1 MTQFEIT
8 TQSHAQTEEIAAML
22 ASLLVGG
29 ETIALRGDLGAG
41 KTCFARGLAGGL
53 GCDERQVS
61 SPTFIVL
68 QRYRGARID
77 LVHVDAY
84 RLSNPEQLRDSGLE
98 LGAHDCVA
106 AIEWSERVE
115 GELPADTITVS
126 LVATSATDRAITIH
140 APAEFSQRLA
150 ASMGARPCAI
160 CKAPVEF
167 LCASKPFCSK
177 RCRDVDLGRW
187 IDGRYQISRPI
198 EQADLDED

>member
-1 MTQFEIT
+1 MNTFEIT
-8 TQSHAQTEEIAAML
+8 TQSHAQTEEVAAML
-22 ASLLVGG
+22 ATLLVGG

-41 KTCFARGLAGGL
+41 KTCFARGLATGL

-115 GELPADTITVS
+115 SELPADTITVS
-126 LVATSATDRAITIH
+126 LVATSATDRAITIN
-140 APAEFSQRLA
+140 APAEFAKRLA
-150 ASMGARPCAI
+150 ASMSPRPCAI

-167 LCASKPFCSK
+167 LCVSKPFCSK

-198 EQADLDED
+198 EQTDLDPD

>member
-8 TQSHAQTEEIAAML
+8 TQSHAQTEEVAGML
-22 ASLLVGG
+22 ATLLMGG

-41 KTCFARGLAGGL
+41 KTCFVRGLASGL

-61 SPTFIVL
+61 SPTYIVL

-98 LGAHDCVA
+98 IGAHDSVA
-106 AIEWSERVE
+106 AIEWAERVE
-115 GELPADTITVS
+115 SELPAETITVS
-126 LVATSATDRAITIH
+126 LAATSPTERAITIQ
-140 APAEFSQRLA
+140 APDNFIERLA
-150 ASMGARPCAI
+150 FSMRPRPCAI

-167 LCASKPFCSK
+167 LGQTKPFCSK

-198 EQADLDED
+198 EQTDLDED

>member
-1 MTQFEIT
+1 MNSFEIT
-8 TQSHAQTEEIAAML
+8 TQSHSQTEEVAAML
-22 ASLLVGG
+22 ATLLVGG

-41 KTCFARGLAGGL
+41 KTCFARGLASGL

-98 LGAHDCVA
+98 LGALDCVA

-115 GELPADTITVS
+115 SELPADTITVS
-126 LVATSATDRAITIH
+126 LVATSATDRAITIN
-140 APAEFSQRLA
+140 APANFIERIGW
-150 ASMGARPCAI
+150 SMRARPCAI
-160 CKAPVEF
+160 CKAPVAF
-167 LCASKPFCSK
+167 LGETKPFCSK

-198 EQADLDED
+198 EQTDLDED

>member
-1 MTQFEIT
+1 MNTFKIT
-8 TQSHAQTEEIAAML
+8 TQSHAQTEEVAAML
-22 ASLLVGG
+22 ATLLVGG

-41 KTCFARGLAGGL
+41 KTCFARGLATGL

-98 LGAHDCVA
+98 LGALDCVA

-115 GELPADTITVS
+115 SELPADTITVS
-126 LVATSATDRAITIH
+126 LLATSPTERAIIIN
-140 APAEFSQRLA
+140 APAEFAQRLA
-150 ASMGARPCAI
+150 TSMSPRPCAI

-167 LCASKPFCSK
+167 LCASKPFCGK

-198 EQADLDED
+198 EQTDLDED

>member
-1 MTQFEIT
+1 MNPFEMT
-8 TQSHAQTEEIAAML
+8 TQSHSQTEEVAAML

-41 KTCFARGLAGGL
+41 KTCFARGLASGL

-115 GELPADTITVS
+115 SELPADTITVS
-126 LVATSATDRAITIH
+126 LVATSATDRAITIS
-140 APAEFSQRLA
+140 APANFIERVSW
-150 ASMGARPCAI
+150 SMRARPCAI
-160 CKAPVEF
+160 CKAPVAF
-167 LCASKPFCSK
+167 LGETKPFCSK

-198 EQADLDED
+198 EQTDLDED

>member
-1 MTQFEIT
+1 MNSFEIT
-8 TQSHAQTEEIAAML
+8 TQAHSQTEEVAAML
-22 ASLLVGG
+22 ATLLVGG

-41 KTCFARGLAGGL
+41 KTCFARGLASGL

-68 QRYRGARID
+68 QRYRGTRID

-98 LGAHDCVA
+98 LGALDCVA

-115 GELPADTITVS
+115 SELPADTITVA
-126 LVATSATDRAITIH
+126 LIATSATDRAITIN
-140 APAEFSQRLA
+140 APANFIERVGW
-150 ASMGARPCAI
+150 SMRARPCAI
-160 CKAPVEF
+160 CKAPVAF
-167 LCASKPFCSK
+167 LGETKPFCSK

-198 EQADLDED
+198 EQTDLDED

>member
-8 TQSHAQTEEIAAML
+8 TQSHAQTEEVASML
-22 ASLLVGG
+22 ATLLMGG

-41 KTCFARGLAGGL
+41 KTCFARGLASGL
-53 GCDERQVS
+53 GCDDGQVS

-115 GELPADTITVS
+115 SELPADTITVS
-126 LVATSATDRAITIH
+126 LVATSATDRAITIN
-140 APAEFSQRLA
+140 APAEFAKRLA
-150 ASMGARPCAI
+150 ASMSPRPCAI

-167 LCASKPFCSK
+167 LCVSKPFCSK

-198 EQADLDED
+198 EQTDLDED

>member
-8 TQSHAQTEEIAAML
+8 TQSHAQTEEVASML
-22 ASLLVGG
+22 ATLLMGG

-41 KTCFARGLAGGL
+41 KTCFVRGLASGL
-53 GCDERQVS
+53 GCDDRQVS

-98 LGAHDCVA
+98 LGAHDSVA
-106 AIEWSERVE
+106 AIEWAERVE
-115 GELPADTITVS
+115 SELPADTITVS
-126 LVATSATDRAITIH
+126 LLATSASERAISIH
-140 APAEFSQRLA
+140 APQNFIERLA
-150 ASMGARPCAI
+150 SSMSPRPCAI

-167 LCASKPFCSK
+167 LCATKPFCSK

-198 EQADLDED
+198 EQTDLDED

>member
-1 MTQFEIT
+1 MNQFEMT
-8 TQSHAQTEEIAAML
+8 TQSHSQTEEVAAML

-29 ETIALRGDLGAG
+29 EIIALRGDLGAG
-41 KTCFARGLAGGL
+41 KTCFTRGLASGL

-115 GELPADTITVS
+115 SELPADTITVS
-126 LVATSATDRAITIH
+126 LVATSATDRAITIS
-140 APAEFSQRLA
+140 APANFIERVGW
-150 ASMGARPCAI
+150 SMRARPCAI
-160 CKAPVEF
+160 CKAPVAF
-167 LCASKPFCSK
+167 LGETKPFCSK

-198 EQADLDED
+198 EQTDLDED

>member
-1 MTQFEIT
+1 
-8 TQSHAQTEEIAAML
+8 ML
-22 ASLLVGG
+22 ATLLVGG

-41 KTCFARGLAGGL
+41 KTCFARGLATGL

-98 LGAHDCVA
+98 LGALDCVA

-115 GELPADTITVS
+115 SELPADTITVS
-126 LVATSATDRAITIH
+126 LLATSPTERAITIN

-150 ASMGARPCAI
+150 ASMSPRPCAI

-167 LCASKPFCSK
+167 LCASKPFCGK

-198 EQADLDED
+198 EQTDLDEG

>member
-1 MTQFEIT
+1 MNTFEIT
-8 TQSHAQTEEIAAML
+8 TQSHAQTEEVAAML
-22 ASLLVGG
+22 ATLLVGG

-41 KTCFARGLAGGL
+41 KTCFARGLASGL

-98 LGAHDCVA
+98 LGALDCVA

-115 GELPADTITVS
+115 SELPADTITVS
-126 LVATSATDRAITIH
+126 LVATSATDRAITIS
-140 APAEFSQRLA
+140 APTNFIERVVW
-150 ASMGARPCAI
+150 SMRARPCAI
-160 CKAPVEF
+160 CKAPVAF
-167 LCASKPFCSK
+167 LGETKPFCSK

-198 EQADLDED
+198 EQTDLDED

>member
-1 MTQFEIT
+1 M
-8 TQSHAQTEEIAAML
+8 IAT
-22 ASLLVGG
+22 LLVGG

-41 KTCFARGLAGGL
+41 KTCFARGLASGL

-98 LGAHDCVA
+98 LGAHDCVS

-115 GELPADTITVS
+115 SELPADTITVS
-126 LVATSATDRAITIH
+126 LVAISATDRAITIN
-140 APAEFSQRLA
+140 APANFIERVGW
-150 ASMGARPCAI
+150 SMRARPCAI
-160 CKAPVEF
+160 CKAPVAF
-167 LCASKPFCSK
+167 LGETKPFCSK

-198 EQADLDED
+198 EQTDLDED

>member
-1 MTQFEIT
+1 MNSFEIT
-8 TQSHAQTEEIAAML
+8 TQSHAQTEEVAAML
-22 ASLLVGG
+22 ATLLVGG

-41 KTCFARGLAGGL
+41 KTCFARGLASGL

-115 GELPADTITVS
+115 SELPADTITVS
-126 LVATSATDRAITIH
+126 LVATSATDRAITIN
-140 APAEFSQRLA
+140 APANFIERVGW
-150 ASMGARPCAI
+150 SMRARPCAI
-160 CKAPVEF
+160 CKTPVAF
-167 LCASKPFCSK
+167 LGETKPFCGK

-198 EQADLDED
+198 EQTDLDED

>member
-1 MTQFEIT
+1 MNPFEMT
-8 TQSHAQTEEIAAML
+8 TQSHSQTEEVAAML

-41 KTCFARGLAGGL
+41 KTCFARGLASGL
-53 GCDERQVS
+53 GCDARQVS

-115 GELPADTITVS
+115 SELPADTITVS
-126 LVATSATDRAITIH
+126 LVATSATDRAITIN
-140 APAEFSQRLA
+140 APANFIERVSW
-150 ASMGARPCAI
+150 SMRARPCAI
-160 CKAPVEF
+160 CKAPVAF
-167 LCASKPFCSK
+167 LGETKPFCSK

-198 EQADLDED
+198 EQTDLDED

>member
-1 MTQFEIT
+1 
-8 TQSHAQTEEIAAML
+8 ML

-41 KTCFARGLAGGL
+41 KTCFTRGIASGL

-77 LVHVDAY
+77 RVHVDAY

-98 LGAHDCVA
+98 LGALDCVA

-115 GELPADTITVS
+115 SEVPADTITVS
-126 LVATSATDRAITIH
+126 LVATSATDRAITIN
-140 APAEFSQRLA
+140 APANFIERVGW
-150 ASMGARPCAI
+150 SMRARPCAM
-160 CKAPVEF
+160 CKAPVAF
-167 LCASKPFCSK
+167 LGETKPFCSK

-198 EQADLDED
+198 EQTDLDED

>member
-1 MTQFEIT
+1 MNSFEIT
-8 TQSHAQTEEIAAML
+8 TQSHSQTEEVAAML

-29 ETIALRGDLGAG
+29 EIIALRGDLGAG
-41 KTCFARGLAGGL
+41 KTCFTRGLASGL

-115 GELPADTITVS
+115 SELPADTITVS
-126 LVATSATDRAITIH
+126 LVATSATDRAITIS
-140 APAEFSQRLA
+140 APANFIERVGW
-150 ASMGARPCAI
+150 SMRARPCAI
-160 CKAPVEF
+160 CKAPVAF
-167 LCASKPFCSK
+167 LGETKPFCSK

-198 EQADLDED
+198 EQTDLDED

>member
-1 MTQFEIT
+1 MNSFEIT
-8 TQSHAQTEEIAAML
+8 TQSHSQTEEVAAML

-29 ETIALRGDLGAG
+29 EIIALRGDLGAG
-41 KTCFARGLAGGL
+41 KTCFTRGLASGL
-53 GCDERQVS
+53 GCDELQVS

-115 GELPADTITVS
+115 SELPADTITVS
-126 LVATSATDRAITIH
+126 LVATSATDRAITIS
-140 APAEFSQRLA
+140 APANFIERVGW
-150 ASMGARPCAI
+150 SMRARPCAI
-160 CKAPVEF
+160 CKAPVAF
-167 LCASKPFCSK
+167 LGETKPFCSK

-198 EQADLDED
+198 EQTDLDPD

>member
-1 MTQFEIT
+1 MNSFEIT
-8 TQSHAQTEEIAAML
+8 TQSHSQTEEVAAML
-22 ASLLVGG
+22 ATLLVGG

-41 KTCFARGLAGGL
+41 KTCFTRGLASGL

-115 GELPADTITVS
+115 SELPADTITVS
-126 LVATSATDRAITIH
+126 LVATSATDRAITIS
-140 APAEFSQRLA
+140 APANFIERVGW
-150 ASMGARPCAI
+150 SMRARPCAI
-160 CKAPVEF
+160 CKAPVAF
-167 LCASKPFCSK
+167 LGETKPFCSK
-177 RCRDVDLGRW
+177 RCRNVDLGRW

-198 EQADLDED
+198 EQTDLDED

>member
-1 MTQFEIT
+1 
-8 TQSHAQTEEIAAML
+8 ML
-22 ASLLVGG
+22 ATLLVGG

-41 KTCFARGLAGGL
+41 KTCFARGLASGL

-115 GELPADTITVS
+115 SELPADTITVA
-126 LVATSATDRAITIH
+126 LIATSATDRAITIN
-140 APAEFSQRLA
+140 APANFIERVGW
-150 ASMGARPCAI
+150 SMRARPCAI
-160 CKAPVEF
+160 CKAPVAF
-167 LCASKPFCSK
+167 LGETKPFCSK

-198 EQADLDED
+198 EQTDLDED

>member
-1 MTQFEIT
+1 
-8 TQSHAQTEEIAAML
+8 ML
-22 ASLLVGG
+22 AKLLVGG

-41 KTCFARGLAGGL
+41 KTCFVRGLASGL
-53 GCDERQVS
+53 SCDERQVS

-98 LGAHDCVA
+98 LGAHDSVA

-115 GELPADTITVS
+115 SELPSDTITVS
-126 LVATSATDRAITIH
+126 LAATSPTERAVTIH
-140 APAEFSQRLA
+140 APDNFIERLGM
-150 ASMGARPCAI
+150 SLRPRPCAI

-167 LCASKPFCSK
+167 LGQTKPFCSK

-198 EQADLDED
+198 EQTDLDED

>member
-1 MTQFEIT
+1 MNQFEMT
-8 TQSHAQTEEIAAML
+8 TQSHSQTEEVAAIV

-29 ETIALRGDLGAG
+29 ETIALRGDLGVG
-41 KTCFARGLAGGL
+41 KTCFTRGLASGL

-115 GELPADTITVS
+115 SKLPADTITVS
-126 LVATSATDRAITIH
+126 LVATSATDRAITIN
-140 APAEFSQRLA
+140 APANFIERVGWI
-150 ASMGARPCAI
+150 MRARPCAI
-160 CKAPVEF
+160 CKAPVTF
-167 LCASKPFCSK
+167 LGETKPFCSK

-198 EQADLDED
+198 EQTDLDED